1 MGKNLK
7 RSPLRR
13 LPFLLVAIGVL
24 AIASLV
30 GSGGTERT
38 ELSLD
43 RVEALISEGAVVDVV
58 IRSDADVIQGTLEPD
73 VLPDGAT
80 LFTATYTDG
89 FEGELTERLIA
100 ADVTTTIERSGTSG
114 LAVLF
119 GLLPLLLL
127 FGVGFLLFRGMKSS
141 SSGLLSIGKSKAR
154 PFTADQPRVTFEEVA
169 GLDEVIEDLKEIKEF
184 LADPSRYE
192 LMGAH
197 VPKGVLLAGPPGTGK
212 TLLARAVAG
221 EAGVPFLSISGS
233 DFVEMF
239 VGVGAS
245 RVRDLFRQAKELA
258 PVIVFID
265 EIDAAGR
272 HRGTGL
278 GGGNDEREQ
287 TLNQLL
293 VEMDGFESS
302 TGVIV
307 MAATNRPDV
316 LDPALLRPGRFDRQI
331 LIDRP
336 DLRSRAQ
343 ILEVHAKGKPLA
355 DDVDLMVLAR
365 RTPGFTGAD
374 LANVLNEAALLAAR
388 RHKKVVETAELED
401 AVDKVMAGPQRD
413 SRILSEE
420 ERETVAYHEAGH
432 ALVGWVLPCA
442 DPIHK
447 VTIIPRGRALGFT
460 QALPTEDR
468 YLLHRSELYNQL
480 AMLSGGRAAEELVFG
495 DPTTGASNDLEK
507 ATQIARQMVVSHGM
521 SEGIGFVR
529 LEQGDEPFLGRDLA
543 RPKDYADGTAAEIDG
558 EVRRMLAQALEDSRG
573 ILAAH
578 RPALDRMAEALIE
591 RETLDADAISEL
603 LADLPK
609 WRRSGGL
616 QPVVPPDLAGV
627 EDLAV

>member
-1 MGKNLK
+1 VRGDLTSS
-7 RSPLRR
+7 RIRR
-13 LPFLLVAIGVL
+13 LTMILVAIAVL
-24 AIASLV
+24 IVVTSV
-30 GSGGTERT
+30 GSGGTAPT

-43 RVEALISEGAVVDVV
+43 RVEALINEGVVVDVV
-58 IRSDADVIQGTLEPD
+58 IKSDADLIEGTLQPD
-73 VLPDGAT
+73 VLPDGT
-80 LFTATYTDG
+80 TEFTATYTDG

-100 ADVTTTIERSGTSG
+100 AGVTTNIERSTTSG

-119 GLLPLLLL
+119 GLLPLLFL
-127 FGVGFLLFRGMKSS
+127 FGIGFLIFRGMKA
-141 SSGLLSIGKSKAR
+141 SGNGLMSIGKSKAR
-154 PFTADQPRVTFEEVA
+154 PLTADQPRVTFDEVA
-169 GLDEVIEDLKEIKEF
+169 GLDDAIEDLEEIKEF
-184 LADPSRYE
+184 LADPAKFES
-192 LMGAH
+192 MGAH
-197 VPKGVLLAGPPGTGK
+197 IPKGVLLAGPPGTGK

-258 PVIVFID
+258 PVIIFID

-293 VEMDGFESS
+293 VEMDGFEPS

-307 MAATNRPDV
+307 IAATNRPDV

-343 ILEVHAKGKPLA
+343 ILEVHARVKPLA
-355 DDVDLMVLAR
+355 ADVDLMVLAR

-374 LANVLNEAALLAAR
+374 LANVLNEAVLLAAR
-388 RHKKVVETAELED
+388 RGKKVVETGELED
-401 AVDKVMAGPQRD
+401 AVDKVMAGPRRD

-420 ERETVAYHEAGH
+420 ERKVVAYHEAGH

-468 YLLHRSELYNQL
+468 YLVYRSELYNQL

-521 SEGIGFVR
+521 SEGLGFVR
-529 LEQGDEPFLGRDLA
+529 LEHGDEPFLGRDLA
-543 RPKDYADGTAAEIDG
+543 RPKDYADGTAAQIDG
-558 EVRRMLAQALEDSRG
+558 EVRRILAQALEDSG
-573 ILAAH
+573 VILTAH
-578 RPALDRMAEALIE
+578 RSALDRMAAALLE
-591 RETLDADAISEL
+591 QETLDADAIAEL
-603 LADLPK
+603 LADVPK

-616 QPVVPPDLAGV
+616 QHVRPPDLAEV
-627 EDLAV
+627 QDLAV